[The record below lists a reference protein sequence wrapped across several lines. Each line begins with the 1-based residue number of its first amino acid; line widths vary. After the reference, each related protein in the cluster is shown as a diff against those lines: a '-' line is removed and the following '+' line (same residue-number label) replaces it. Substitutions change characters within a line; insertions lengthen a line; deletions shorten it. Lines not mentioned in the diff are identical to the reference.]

1 MNKKLF
7 VLLVALMSLSLI
19 GIIFVQG
26 YWIKSTIDDREQQ
39 FSYNARQVLI
49 NVSENIQNREFEKYY
64 FQFKNPDS
72 INSQLS
78 DRTLTEYFY
87 SNRNENTNETYFNS
101 ETILE
106 EDYKVSSGFL
116 QFAQDSIQFTKMIN
130 KRVTDIVRNNQLD
143 SDNLSARQRIEHIE
157 RISRMEEVEKD
168 ILRSAIS
175 ELLVRLP
182 VHKRVSAETISELL
196 KDQLQERDLK
206 TGFEFG
212 VYSNS
217 IATKLHSEN
226 FNLNHPATYAVP
238 LFMDSAGNSSY
249 QLLVN
254 FTDKKEAVLSSVILM
269 ACLSIIFTLIIVI
282 AYSSALS
289 QLIKQRQISQIKT
302 DFINNMTHEFKTPI
316 ATINLALDA
325 IKNPKVIED
334 QSKVAR
340 YLQMIRDE
348 NKRMHAQVENVLRIS
363 KLEKNELDL
372 KKERYQL
379 HDLIYDAVSHVELIV
394 EDRGGYIQTHFGAL
408 RSSILANQDH
418 FTNVL
423 VNILDNAI

>member
-269 ACLSIIFTLIIVI
+269 ACLSIIFT
-282 AYSSALS
+282 
-289 QLIKQRQISQIKT
+289 
-302 DFINNMTHEFKTPI
+302 
-316 ATINLALDA
+316 
-325 IKNPKVIED
+325 
-334 QSKVAR
+334 
-340 YLQMIRDE
+340 
-348 NKRMHAQVENVLRIS
+348 
-363 KLEKNELDL
+363 
-372 KKERYQL
+372 
-379 HDLIYDAVSHVELIV
+379 
-394 EDRGGYIQTHFGAL
+394 
-408 RSSILANQDH
+408 
-418 FTNVL
+418 
-423 VNILDNAI
+423 